1 MRHLQVAVF
10 YEDFG
15 ADWMN
20 IGDLELIRRSKEGDL
35 DAFNE
40 IVARYQRQVFNT
52 AARILGGTS
61 HADDATQETF
71 ISAYRAIGSFRGV
84 NLAPWLLRIAKNQC
98 YDMIRSMRRRRADS
112 LEENLANP
120 SFVRAQSGGS
130 AEDETLRSEL
140 GAEIQR
146 AILSLPVDQRLVVTL
161 IDVQGFSYEEAAE
174 AAEVSIGTVKSRLS
188 RGRARVRDHL
198 RGLGEL
204 LPPEFRQTI

>member
-1 MRHLQVAVF
+1 
-10 YEDFG
+10 
-15 ADWMN
+15 
-20 IGDLELIRRSKEGDL
+20 
-35 DAFNE
+35 
-40 IVARYQRQVFNT
+40 
-52 AARILGGTS
+52 
-61 HADDATQETF
+61 
-71 ISAYRAIGSFRGV
+71 
-84 NLAPWLLRIAKNQC
+84 
-98 YDMIRSMRRRRADS
+98 
-112 LEENLANP
+112 EENLANP

-130 AEDETLRSEL
+130 AEDETLRNEL

-204 LPPEFRQTI
+204 LPSEFRQTI